1 MRYYFSSL
9 ILVTLLS
16 GCSVFGVNSV
26 EEASYDPI
34 RIEGDYELRLYQPMV
49 IAETYVEGE
58 FDMAG
63 DIAFNRLFDYI
74 SRDNIASSKI
84 AMTAPVI
91 VNQTG
96 SDISTSIDMTVP
108 VLEERKHQGW
118 RYMFVLPADYT
129 IQTAPAPL
137 DEKVKLSTIPQK
149 KVAVLRFSGLRDEQL
164 INDKT
169 VQLKQWIAANNLTPA
184 SQPRWAGYNPP
195 WTLPSY
201 RRNEIMIDIN

>member
-1 MRYYFSSL
+1 
-9 ILVTLLS
+9 
-16 GCSVFGVNSV
+16 
-26 EEASYDPI
+26 
-34 RIEGDYELRLYQPMV
+34 
-49 IAETYVEGE
+49 
-58 FDMAG
+58 
-63 DIAFNRLFDYI
+63 
-74 SRDNIASSKI
+74 
-84 AMTAPVI
+84 
-91 VNQTG
+91 
-96 SDISTSIDMTVP
+96 MTVP

-201 RRNEIMIDIN
+201 RRNEIMIDINCWPDYTRH